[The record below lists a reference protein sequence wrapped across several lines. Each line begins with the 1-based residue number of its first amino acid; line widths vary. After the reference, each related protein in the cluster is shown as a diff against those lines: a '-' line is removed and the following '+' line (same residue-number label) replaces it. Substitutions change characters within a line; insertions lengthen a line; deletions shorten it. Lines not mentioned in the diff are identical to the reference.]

1 MPAEL
6 DAYIGR
12 ALQDWGVPGAAVAIV
27 KDGRVVAATGYGVRR
42 LSEPQGV
49 DAHTVFDIAS
59 LAKSFTA
66 SATAVLVDEG
76 KLRWDDTLRVHLPS
90 VELPDACLSHE
101 VTLRDLLAHRVG
113 LEPGNAMFRLAGFDT
128 KEMLGHLRYLKARS
142 PLRTDLVY
150 SNVLYTAAGEAAA
163 AAAGTDF
170 RTLVTTRLLQPLGMG
185 ETRVGANLLE
195 QPNAASPHAVLEG
208 RHQPIRWRTMDHNTD
223 PAGGMVSSA
232 ADMAKW
238 LLFHLGDGTWEGK
251 RIISPQSMEE
261 MRSPQNII
269 RTTPAMRSARLVE
282 HFAAYG
288 FGWNVMDYRG
298 RPMLWHSGNG
308 DGMPV
313 YMAVLPNEQL
323 GVLVMLNTW
332 NAPLLHGALANR
344 IADFYLGAP
353 PRDWSGEALGR
364 YRKGLEQDR
373 QAAGA
378 RDSLRDPDA
387 KPRLPLERYAG
398 KYSAPLYDSL
408 LITQEAAQLT
418 LQVGKGQKAH
428 LEHWHHDTFRV
439 RWHDAVFREFYPAF
453 LTFTFDEAGRVDGLK
468 TQFNRD
474 RVEAPRLETPG
485 TP

>member
-1 MPAEL
+1 MPADL

-12 ALQDWGVPGAAVAIV
+12 ALQDWGVPGAAVTIV
-27 KDGRVVAATGYGVRR
+27 KDGGLVAAMGYGVRR
-42 LSEPQGV
+42 LGEPQKV
-49 DAHTVFDIAS
+49 DAHTLFDIAS
-59 LAKSFTA
+59 LTKSFTA
-66 SATAVLVDEG
+66 ASTAALVDEG
-76 KLRWDDTLRVHLPS
+76 KLRWDDKLHVHLPS
-90 VELPDACLSHE
+90 VELADACLSHE

-128 KEMLGHLRYLKARS
+128 REMLGHLRYLKPRS

-170 RTLVTTRLLQPLGMG
+170 RHLLTTRLLKPLGMR
-185 ETRVGANLLE
+185 ETQVGVNLLE
-195 QPNAASPHAVLEG
+195 QPNAASPHAILQG
-208 RHQPIRWRTMDHNTD
+208 RHQALRWRAMDSNTD

-251 RIISPQSMEE
+251 RILSPEAMEE
-261 MRSPQNII
+261 MHSPQTII
-269 RTTPAMRSARLVE
+269 RTTASMRSARLVE

-288 FGWNVMDYRG
+288 LGWNLMDYRG
-298 RPMLWHSGNG
+298 RPILWHTGNG

-313 YMAVLPNEQL
+313 YMALLPGERL

-332 NAPLLHGALANR
+332 NAPLLHGALASR
-344 IADFYLGAP
+344 VLDFYLGVQ
-353 PRDWSGEALGR
+353 PRDWSSEALER

-373 QAAGA
+373 QAAA
-378 RDSLRDPDA
+378 SPAVLRDPDA

-408 LITQEAAQLT
+408 LITQEAAHLI
-418 LQVGKGQKAH
+418 LQVGKGQKAD